1 MLPLSASTCKKK
13 EFGDIW
19 PNPHLSNCDCNCQG
33 CPINGNFKDIRACLW
48 VEEALVGVSEALAP
62 LALVSGDELSRA
74 PSLLVEDWAA
84 LVAERAARVV
94 LALALVL
101 LRG

>member
-1 MLPLSASTCKKK
+1 M
-13 EFGDIW
+13 
-19 PNPHLSNCDCNCQG
+19 
-33 CPINGNFKDIRACLW
+33 
-48 VEEALVGVSEALAP
+48 SEALAP